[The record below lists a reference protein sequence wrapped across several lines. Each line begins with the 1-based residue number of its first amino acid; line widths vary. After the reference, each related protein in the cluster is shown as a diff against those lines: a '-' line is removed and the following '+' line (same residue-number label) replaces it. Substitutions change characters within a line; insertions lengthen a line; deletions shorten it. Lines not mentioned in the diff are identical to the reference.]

1 MNHNNCRRY
10 EVKFSKLLIGHTRLT
25 YGHFMT
31 RNDQQLTCTN
41 AACRNQT
48 VTIKRCLEECLQWG
62 TAEKNT
68 ITRPFY
74 KIHKKRLRSGK
85 DNKGDRDIRRI

>member
-31 RNDQQLTCTN
+31 RNDQQLMCTN
-41 AACRNQT
+41 APNG
-48 VTIKRCLEECLQWG
+48 G
-62 TAEKNT
+62 TPGKKQ
-68 ITRPFY
+68 Y
-74 KIHKKRLRSGK
+74 SKQYKKRYWEWTVEREKVMRFIRIKEYLRK
-85 DNKGDRDIRRI
+85 YRNNLR